1 MKFLTSGKVKDVYE
15 LEHNL
20 LLFKFSNRVS
30 AYDVKFKDEIPK
42 KGEVLC
48 KFAEYWFNKLDIPN
62 HFVERRSD
70 TEIVVKRINMLPIE
84 CVVRGYFYGSLVSRW
99 KDGKFSL
106 ENGVQTD
113 LAAKLPSPIF
123 DPTKE
128 KQSLFVLD
136 RVTLQNTGGQPLTNI
151 TIDYGD
157 GDKDIIPT
165 LKPGKTI
172 ILSPPEGNSLQ
183 FVGVTADGGIDVY
196 KAYREPIAMPGM
208 MGS

>member
-1 MKFLTSGKVKDVYE
+1 MTLPAK
-15 LEHNL
+15 
-20 LLFKFSNRVS
+20 
-30 AYDVKFKDEIPK
+30 PK
-42 KGEVLC
+42 
-48 KFAEYWFNKLDIPN
+48 
-62 HFVERRSD
+62 
-70 TEIVVKRINMLPIE
+70 
-84 CVVRGYFYGSLVSRW
+84 
-99 KDGKFSL
+99 
-106 ENGVQTD
+106 TD
-113 LAAKLPSPIF
+113 LSSHKNILIGFGIGGVAAIIILVISVAFPGSTTTGDSSIMV

-128 KQSLFVLD
+128 KQSLFVLA

-151 TIDYGD
+151 IIDYGD

-183 FVGVTADGGIDVY
+183 FVRVTADGGVDVY

>member
-1 MKFLTSGKVKDVYE
+1 MTLPAKPKRNISSHKNILIGSGIGV
-15 LEHNL
+15 
-20 LLFKFSNRVS
+20 VS
-30 AYDVKFKDEIPK
+30 AIIILVITIAFP
-42 KGEVLC
+42 GSTTTS
-48 KFAEYWFNKLDIPN
+48 N
-62 HFVERRSD
+62 HSIMV
-70 TEIVVKRINMLPIE
+70 
-84 CVVRGYFYGSLVSRW
+84 
-99 KDGKFSL
+99 
-106 ENGVQTD
+106 
-113 LAAKLPSPIF
+113 

-128 KQSLFVLD
+128 MQSLFVLA
-136 RVTLQNTGGQPLTNI
+136 RVTIQNTGSESLTNI

-183 FVGVTADGGIDVY
+183 FVRVTADGGIDVY